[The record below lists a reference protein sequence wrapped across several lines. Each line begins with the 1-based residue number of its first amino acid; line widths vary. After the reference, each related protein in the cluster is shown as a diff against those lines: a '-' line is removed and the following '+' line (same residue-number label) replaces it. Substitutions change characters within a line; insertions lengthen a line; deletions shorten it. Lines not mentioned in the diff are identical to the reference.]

1 MRWWTILFAGIFSL
15 APRAAGAAG
24 DDPVTGWL
32 LPLDG
37 YPLCEASAALAVP
50 CSSDPERS
58 CVWIADNEDAGQIFE
73 YARDA
78 RGLLEKSPTWTIRLE
93 GAAVGDAE
101 ALARSGDS
109 VLVFGSHSRRSDC
122 TRAKKRLRVAR
133 VPLGA
138 GPRPEATLVARSGE
152 GDWASRLADCTSEL
166 LPVAGDGAPADLAR
180 RVCAAI
186 RAAEEAADAAS
197 GKEDCPGEAFN
208 IEGAASI
215 PAPRDG
221 GGRESR
227 VWLGLRGPL
236 VDGKAVLLRVAPL
249 DASSGRLAFDGVA
262 LLDLRGHGIRELAPD
277 GGWLWGISGTVRDST
292 EPSRLF
298 RVALASIENGATL
311 WDAQFSNQT
320 LPPSAEGLVLEPGAR
335 RALVVVDGGTDDEA
349 RRCDPVAQ
357 QLLLP
362 VD

>member
-1 MRWWTILFAGIFSL
+1 MRWWTILLAGLAAL

-24 DDPVTGWL
+24 DDPVVGWL

-37 YPLCEASAALAVP
+37 YPLCEASAALVVP
-50 CSSDPERS
+50 CSTDPGRS
-58 CVWIADNEDAGQIFE
+58 CVWIADNEDAGELFE
-73 YARDA
+73 YARDT
-78 RGLLEKSPTWTIRLE
+78 RGVLEKTAPWTIHLE
-93 GAAVGDAE
+93 GAEVGDAE

-109 VLVFGSHSRRSDC
+109 ALVFGSHSLRSDC

-138 GPRPEATLVARSGE
+138 GPRPKATLIARSGE
-152 GDWASRLADCTSEL
+152 RDWAARLVDCTTEL
-166 LPVAGDGAPADLAR
+166 VRVAGDGAPAELAR

-186 RAAEEAADAAS
+186 RAAEDAAVAAS
-197 GKEDCPGEAFN
+197 SKETCPGDAFN

-215 PAPRDG
+215 PAARDG
-221 GGRESR
+221 GGTESR
-227 VWLGLRGPL
+227 VWVGLRGPL

-249 DASSGRLAFDGVA
+249 DASDGRLTFDGVA
-262 LLDLRGHGIRELAPD
+262 LIDLRGHGIRELAVD
-277 GGWLWGISGTVRDST
+277 GGWLWGISGTVRDSA

-298 RVALASIENGATL
+298 RIALSAIESGVTL
-311 WDAQFSNQT
+311 WDAQILNQT

-335 RALVVVDGGTDDEA
+335 RALVLVDGGTDAA

-362 VD
+362 LE